1 MKLKRLSGRPGL
13 KLTDDTGLVDVD
25 VDVDVQNV
33 FDVGRGGH

>member
-25 VDVDVQNV
+25 VDVNV
-33 FDVGRGGH
+33 ENLFDLRRGGH